1 MEKKEFDY
9 IVIGGGTAGLSS
21 ALYAARGGLRAV
33 VLEGPEPGGQALQI
47 NGLENYPGIFPP
59 VSGYDFIAGLKRQC
73 AEFGAEF
80 SRGMALSIDRPGN
93 EFTVTSDSGIYSAP
107 AVLVATGASHRKLG
121 VPGEAEFTGR
131 GVSYCAVCDGPFFR
145 NRRIVVAG
153 GGDSAVSEALYLS
166 SLSDDVTVVHRRGEF
181 RAQKSLVARM
191 EAAGIRTVTGARITE
206 IMGKEGRVDAV
217 VLKDSVSGKESVLG
231 TDAVFVFIGME
242 PRTSL
247 VDNLAKD
254 PAGYILAGEDMST
267 SVPGLFA
274 AGDVRSKALRQVVTA
289 ASDGAAAAFSAMEYV
304 RKFRTGEP
312 R

>member
-21 ALYAARGGLRAV
+21 ALYAARGGLRTV

-59 VSGYDFIAGLKRQC
+59 VSGYDFIDGLKRQC

-80 SRGMALSIDRPGN
+80 SRDRALSIDRPGK
-93 EFTVTSDSGIYSAP
+93 EFKVTSDSGIYYAP

-121 VPGEAEFTGR
+121 VPGEEEFTGK

-166 SLSDDVTVVHRRGEF
+166 SLSGDVTVVHRRSEF

-191 EAAGIRTVTGARITE
+191 EAAGIRTVTGAHITE
-206 IMGKEGRVDAV
+206 IRGKGRVEAV
-217 VLKDSVSGKESVLG
+217 VLKDSVSGKESLLE

-254 PAGYILAGEDMST
+254 SAGYILAGDGMST

-274 AGDVRSKALRQVVTA
+274 AGDVRSKRLRQVVTA
-289 ASDGAAAAFSAMEYV
+289 ASDGAAAAFSAIEYV
-304 RKFRTGEP
+304 REFRTGES